1 MKLSVV
7 TTLYNSER
15 YVSVLLRKLIDIIVT
30 DLKLDNTDFEI
41 IMVDDGSSDSS
52 LKVALDEKQK
62 YKDVNIKI
70 IQLSKNF
77 GHHNALMAG
86 LSVAKG
92 NYVYITDAD
101 LEVHPKYIKDFY
113 DLILESNAD
122 VVYGI
127 AKEREGGFIR
137 KYLGGIFW
145 KVFNFF
151 SDTNVPESMANERLM
166 SRKYV
171 DALLQIK
178 ENNFFI
184 GGIWYWLGFNQVP
197 VSVEKRNIDNVS
209 SYTKIKRIK
218 LAAEAITSFSH
229 KPLYYLFIF
238 GFLIS
243 LLSFLVVIYLIIKKI
258 LHPATILIGYTSLMA
273 VVIFS
278 TGVIVMSLGII
289 GIYIG
294 KLFKEVKNRPLYI
307 VKEIFE

>member
-1 MKLSVV
+1 MMKLSVV

-101 LEVHPKYIKDFY
+101 LEVHPKYMKYFY

-184 GGIWYWLGFNQVP
+184 G
-197 VSVEKRNIDNVS
+197 
-209 SYTKIKRIK
+209 
-218 LAAEAITSFSH
+218 
-229 KPLYYLFIF
+229 
-238 GFLIS
+238 
-243 LLSFLVVIYLIIKKI
+243 
-258 LHPATILIGYTSLMA
+258 
-273 VVIFS
+273 
-278 TGVIVMSLGII
+278 
-289 GIYIG
+289 
-294 KLFKEVKNRPLYI
+294 
-307 VKEIFE
+307 